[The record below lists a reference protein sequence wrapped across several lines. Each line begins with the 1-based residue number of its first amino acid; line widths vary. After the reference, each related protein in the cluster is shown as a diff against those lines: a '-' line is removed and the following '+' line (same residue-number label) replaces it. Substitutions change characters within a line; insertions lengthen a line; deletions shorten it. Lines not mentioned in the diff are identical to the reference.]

1 MTADPSPP
9 ITEPRPDGQAEPN
22 APERE
27 DSATPTGRRT
37 RPVRAIAWAVAV
49 GAFALFALF
58 GSVPIEVG
66 SEAGTGVGVVEEWR
80 ALGRDLPGVGHA
92 TLLRVLFYGSL
103 ALVVLGGAAGLWL
116 ALSVEPAEAE
126 PEPGDGA
133 GSA

>member
-9 ITEPRPDGQAEPN
+9 TPEPRPDGQPEST
-22 APERE
+22 APEQGGAGVPAGGR
-27 DSATPTGRRT
+27 ARRT
-37 RPVRAIAWAVAV
+37 RLIAWAVAV